1 MQEVIIDHKKYISSK
16 QAAEITGYAKD
27 YIGQL
32 CREGRVPARLIGRTW
47 YVLESALQDH
57 RFGAE
62 EPKKEVAPE
71 VSKEPL
77 HPTWEAPRYKS
88 ESNEYFPSLNKL
100 AEQPRVQKEL
110 PQVDESQTSLNA
122 IEAMHGA
129 WKDWFSRPQA
139 SVVEAGVPKSAES
152 VVETGAVQVPIHT
165 IYKTQEAPKFGVMK
179 KVKLEEL
186 AVGGEE
192 KSPERTVR
200 GEVSL
205 GVGFRT
211 LRLVALVLAVLSL
224 FLCVLG
230 SGLLDSIISSNTLVS
245 RAAGITIINNK

>member
-62 EPKKEVAPE
+62 EPKMEVAPE

-100 AEQPRVQKEL
+100 SEQPKTEKKD
-110 PQVDESQTSLNA
+110 PQIDESQTQNTL
-122 IEAMHGA
+122 EVMHGA
-129 WKDWFSRPQA
+129 WKDWFSRPQISA
-139 SVVEAGVPKSAES
+139 TEADAQRNVEP

-186 AVGGEE
+186 AVEGEE
-192 KSPERTVR
+192 KSPERAVR

-224 FLCVLG
+224 LLGVLG
-230 SGLLDSIISSNTLVS
+230 LGLLDSTISSNTLIS